1 MKRMLLVSSFL
12 LYITVLHAQLK
23 EDFSPNPTG
32 WTLSQGAKFEKING
46 NDIII
51 TPGVGGNNP
60 AVIGTPVVNKTS
72 NTVEVCLDIKA
83 YTANLNNQIPFPC
96 NTYIDVLFVKSTVT
110 SAGQA
115 ANPANIIARVNNHLL
130 PIAGGKTCFTT
141 NFPSSITS
149 TSFKVFLFF
158 HASCVQQNTKYVIDN
173 IDISGLDEEC
183 EGPTCLPTAIDD
195 NFVRTNASELSFNA
209 VLYGSNINYPA
220 PPAGY
225 VCDATGTDNDQNDSY
240 NHLKWSLLSTPSNG
254 SVVINEDGTATITRS
269 NSLVSQLTFTYQLCD
284 DGPDNNFST
293 TGDNLC
299 ATATVTAN
307 FSTGGLT
314 PVSLVNY
321 SALRN
326 GSYVTLKWTTL
337 NENNNKG
344 FDVQR
349 SISNG
354 NYETIAF
361 ISSKAE
367 TGNSNVSLNYEYK
380 DNNISNQTSAY
391 RLVQIDNDGVQKIHG
406 IKVVNG
412 ESSSFNMILYPNPSF
427 NGQVSLNFGNSNEKD
442 IIVSDVQG
450 KTVKVWNSFRNQKL
464 TINDLK
470 SGLYVLQV
478 KDKISGERKSEK
490 ILIIRN

>member
-1 MKRMLLVSSFL
+1 
-12 LYITVLHAQLK
+12 
-23 EDFSPNPTG
+23 
-32 WTLSQGAKFEKING
+32 
-46 NDIII
+46 
-51 TPGVGGNNP
+51 
-60 AVIGTPVVNKTS
+60 
-72 NTVEVCLDIKA
+72 
-83 YTANLNNQIPFPC
+83 
-96 NTYIDVLFVKSTVT
+96 
-110 SAGQA
+110 
-115 ANPANIIARVNNHLL
+115 
-130 PIAGGKTCFTT
+130 
-141 NFPSSITS
+141 
-149 TSFKVFLFF
+149 
-158 HASCVQQNTKYVIDN
+158 
-173 IDISGLDEEC
+173 
-183 EGPTCLPTAIDD
+183 
-195 NFVRTNASELSFNA
+195 
-209 VLYGSNINYPA
+209 
-220 PPAGY
+220 
-225 VCDATGTDNDQNDSY
+225 
-240 NHLKWSLLSTPSNG
+240 
-254 SVVINEDGTATITRS
+254 
-269 NSLVSQLTFTYQLCD
+269 
-284 DGPDNNFST
+284 
-293 TGDNLC
+293 
-299 ATATVTAN
+299 
-307 FSTGGLT
+307 
-314 PVSLVNY
+314 
-321 SALRN
+321 
-326 GSYVTLKWTTL
+326 L